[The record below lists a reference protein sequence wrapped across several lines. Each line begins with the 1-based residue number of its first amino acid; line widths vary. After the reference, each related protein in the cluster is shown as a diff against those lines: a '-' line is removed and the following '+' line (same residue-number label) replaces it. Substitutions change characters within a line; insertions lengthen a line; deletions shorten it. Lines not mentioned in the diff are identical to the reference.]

1 MAASRARSLELAAAA
16 AGNYTKIVFRF
27 PPLTPFVKK
36 LLIALFGAW
45 ILQILLQN
53 WGGVPMF
60 EVLALDT
67 ARPGVATLWQLGTHV
82 FAFPTGP
89 QAVFSM
95 LIILVFLWWML
106 APFEQR
112 FGQKRT
118 IQLCIVAA
126 LSAAILALLV
136 GAVVPSPSR
145 LYGAQAIL
153 LGSIAAFAWSYRGQ
167 GRMSFFGVIDM
178 KPVHIIYLVLAL
190 SALMF
195 ITSGDAVA
203 LAADLGAIGG
213 GMGFIEWLRRP
224 PKRRRRPKRRPKRSS
239 FDVVDGGR
247 SDEPRWLN

>member
-1 MAASRARSLELAAAA
+1 
-16 AGNYTKIVFRF
+16 VFRF

-45 ILQILLQN
+45 IFQIILQN
-53 WGGVPMF
+53 WAGVPIF
-60 EVLALDT
+60 KILALDT
-67 ARPGVATLWQLGTHV
+67 ANPGVHTLWQLGTYV
-82 FAFPTGP
+82 LAFPTGP

-95 LIILVFLWWML
+95 LITLVFLWWML

-112 FGQKRT
+112 FGEKRT
-118 IQLCIVAA
+118 IQLSIAAA
-126 LSAAILALLV
+126 LSSAFLALIV
-136 GAVVPSPSR
+136 GLLIPTPSP

-167 GRMSFFGVIDM
+167 GRMSFFGVFDM

-203 LAADLGAIGG
+203 LAADIGAIGG
-213 GMGFIEWLRRP
+213 GMAFIEWLRRP
-224 PKRRRRPKRRPKRSS
+224 PGRRRPRFRRKKKKKKSS
-239 FDVVDGGR
+239 FDVVQGGR
-247 SDEPRWLN
+247 ADEPRWLN

>member
-1 MAASRARSLELAAAA
+1 M
-16 AGNYTKIVFRF
+16 FRF

-45 ILQILLQN
+45 IGQIILQN
-53 WGGVPMF
+53 WAGVPIF
-60 EVLALDT
+60 DALALNT
-67 ARPGVATLWQLGTHV
+67 GRPGVHTLWQLGTHV

-95 LIILVFLWWML
+95 LITLLFLWWML

-118 IQLCIVAA
+118 IQLCVVAA
-126 LSAAILALLV
+126 LSSAILALLV
-136 GAVVPSPSR
+136 GLVVSTPTR

-203 LAADLGAIGG
+203 LAADLGGIGG
-213 GMGFIEWLRRP
+213 GMAFIEWLRRP
-224 PKRRRRPKRRPKRSS
+224 PRRRRRTKRRKRRS
-239 FDVVDGGR
+239 FQVVEGR
-247 SDEPRWLN
+247 GADEPRWLN

>member
-1 MAASRARSLELAAAA
+1 
-16 AGNYTKIVFRF
+16 VFRF

-36 LLIALFGAW
+36 LLIALFGTW
-45 ILQILLQN
+45 ILQIILQN
-53 WGGVPMF
+53 WGGVPIF
-60 EVLALDT
+60 EFLALDT
-67 ARPGVATLWQLGTHV
+67 ARPGVRTLWQLGTHV

-95 LIILVFLWWML
+95 LIVLLFLWLML

-112 FGQKRT
+112 FGEKRT

-126 LSAAILALLV
+126 LSSAVLALIVGLLV
-136 GAVVPSPSR
+136 ANPSA

-203 LAADLGAIGG
+203 LAADIGAIGG
-213 GMGFIEWLRRP
+213 GMAFIEWLRRP
-224 PKRRRRPKRRPKRSS
+224 PGKRRRRKGRKKKSS
-239 FDVVDGGR
+239 FDVVQGGR
-247 SDEPRWLN
+247 ADEPRWLN

>member
-1 MAASRARSLELAAAA
+1 M
-16 AGNYTKIVFRF
+16 FRF

-36 LLIALFGAW
+36 LLITLFGAW
-45 ILQILLQN
+45 IAQIILQN
-53 WGGVPMF
+53 WAGVPMF
-60 EVLALDT
+60 EILALDT
-67 ARPGVATLWQLGTHV
+67 GRPGVATLWQLGTHV
-82 FAFPTGP
+82 LAFPTGP

-95 LIILVFLWWML
+95 LIVLLFLWLML

-118 IQLCIVAA
+118 IQLCVVSV
-126 LSAAILALLV
+126 LCAAILALIV
-136 GAVVPSPSR
+136 GLIVPTPSR

-153 LGSIAAFAWSYRGQ
+153 LGAIAAFAWSYRGQ

-195 ITSGDAVA
+195 MTSGDAVS

-213 GMGFIEWLRRP
+213 GVGFIEWLKRP
-224 PKRRRRPKRRPKRSS
+224 PKRRPRSKRRKKQSS
-239 FDVVDGGR
+239 FDVVQGGR
-247 SDEPRWLN
+247 ADEPRWLN

>member
-1 MAASRARSLELAAAA
+1 M
-16 AGNYTKIVFRF
+16 FRF

-45 ILQILLQN
+45 IVQIVLQN
-53 WGGVPMF
+53 WAGVPMF
-60 EVLALDT
+60 ELLALDT
-67 ARPGVATLWQLGTHV
+67 ARPGLATLWQLGTHV

-95 LIILVFLWWML
+95 LIMLVFLWWML

-112 FGQKRT
+112 FGEKRT
-118 IQLCIVAA
+118 IQLCVVAA
-126 LSAAILALLV
+126 LSSAVLALIVGLLV
-136 GAVVPSPSR
+136 PNPSA
-145 LYGAQAIL
+145 LYGAQAML

-190 SALMF
+190 SFLMF
-195 ITSGDAVA
+195 MTSGDAVS
-203 LAADLGAIGG
+203 LAADIGAIGG

-224 PKRRRRPKRRPKRSS
+224 PSSRRRAKRRKKKSD
-239 FDVVDGGR
+239 FDVVQGGR
-247 SDEPRWLN
+247 ADEPRWLN

>member
-1 MAASRARSLELAAAA
+1 
-16 AGNYTKIVFRF
+16 VFRF

-36 LLIALFGAW
+36 LLIALFGTW
-45 ILQILLQN
+45 IVQIILQN
-53 WGGVPMF
+53 WAGVPMF
-60 EVLALDT
+60 ELLALDT
-67 ARPGVATLWQLGTHV
+67 GSLGVATLWQLGTHV

-95 LIILVFLWWML
+95 LIVLLFLWWML

-126 LSAAILALLV
+126 MSAALLGLV
-136 GAVVPSPSR
+136 TGMLVPAPSR

-153 LGSIAAFAWSYRGQ
+153 LGAIAAFAWSYRGQ

-224 PKRRRRPKRRPKRSS
+224 PTRRRRRKRRKKKSS
-239 FDVVDGGR
+239 FDVVQGGR
-247 SDEPRWLN
+247 ADEPRWLN

>member
-1 MAASRARSLELAAAA
+1 M
-16 AGNYTKIVFRF
+16 FRF

-45 ILQILLQN
+45 IFQIILQN
-53 WGGVPMF
+53 WAGVPMF
-60 EVLALDT
+60 EVLALNT
-67 ARPGVATLWQLGTHV
+67 ASPGLNTLWQLGTHV

-95 LIILVFLWWML
+95 LISLVFLWWML

-112 FGQKRT
+112 FGAKRT
-118 IQLCIVAA
+118 LVAR
-126 LSAAILALLV
+126 
-136 GAVVPSPSR
+136 PSP

-167 GRMSFFGVIDM
+167 GRMNLFGVIDM

-195 ITSGDAVA
+195 MTSGDAVA
-203 LAADLGAIGG
+203 LAADIGAIGG
-213 GMGFIEWLRRP
+213 GMAFIERLRRP
-224 PKRRRRPKRRPKRSS
+224 PGRRRRPWRRKKKKSS
-239 FDVVDGGR
+239 FDVVQGGR

>member
-1 MAASRARSLELAAAA
+1 
-16 AGNYTKIVFRF
+16 VFRF

-45 ILQILLQN
+45 IVQIILQN

-60 EVLALDT
+60 ELLALST
-67 ARPGVATLWQLGTHV
+67 SSPGVNTLWQLGTYV

-95 LIILVFLWWML
+95 LIVLLFLWLML

-118 IQLCIVAA
+118 IQLCVVAA
-126 LSAAILALLV
+126 LSAAFLALIV
-136 GAVVPSPSR
+136 GLIVPTPSA
-145 LYGAQAIL
+145 LYGAQALL

-203 LAADLGAIGG
+203 LAADIGAIGG

-224 PKRRRRPKRRPKRSS
+224 PGRRRPKRSKRRKRKSD
-239 FDVVDGGR
+239 FDVVQGGR
-247 SDEPRWLN
+247 ADEPRWLN

>member
-1 MAASRARSLELAAAA
+1 M
-16 AGNYTKIVFRF
+16 FRF

-36 LLIALFGAW
+36 LLIALFGTW
-45 ILQILLQN
+45 IAQILLQN
-53 WGGVPMF
+53 WLNVPMF
-60 EVLALDT
+60 EIFALDT
-67 ARPGVATLWQLGTHV
+67 AHPGVQTLWQLGTHV

-95 LIILVFLWWML
+95 LIILLFLWLML

-118 IQLCIVAA
+118 IQLCIVSTLAA
-126 LSAAILALLV
+126 AFLALLA
-136 GAVVPSPSR
+136 GALAPAASR

-190 SALMF
+190 SVLMF

-213 GMGFIEWLRRP
+213 GVAFIEWLRRP
-224 PKRRRRPKRRPKRSS
+224 PKRRRRPKRRKKQSS
-239 FDVVDGGR
+239 FDVVEGGR
-247 SDEPRWLN
+247 ADEPRWLN

>member
-1 MAASRARSLELAAAA
+1 M
-16 AGNYTKIVFRF
+16 FRF

-45 ILQILLQN
+45 IAQIILQN
-53 WGGVPMF
+53 WAGVPMF
-60 EVLALDT
+60 EMLALDT
-67 ARPGVATLWQLGTHV
+67 SSLGVATLWQLGTHV

-95 LIILVFLWWML
+95 LIVLLFLWWML

-118 IQLCIVAA
+118 IQLCIVATM
-126 LSAAILALLV
+126 SAALLALVIGMLV
-136 GAVVPSPSR
+136 PAPSR

-153 LGSIAAFAWSYRGQ
+153 LGAIAAFAWSYRGQ

-224 PKRRRRPKRRPKRSS
+224 PTRRRRRKRRKKKSS
-239 FDVVDGGR
+239 FDVVQGGR
-247 SDEPRWLN
+247 ADQPRWLN

>member
-1 MAASRARSLELAAAA
+1 M
-16 AGNYTKIVFRF
+16 FRF

-45 ILQILLQN
+45 IVQISLQN
-53 WGGVPMF
+53 WAGVPIF
-60 EVLALDT
+60 EFLALST
-67 ARPGVATLWQLGTHV
+67 ASPGVNTLWQLGTHV

-95 LIILVFLWWML
+95 LIVLLFLWLML

-118 IQLCIVAA
+118 IQLCVVAA
-126 LSAAILALLV
+126 LSAAFLALIV
-136 GAVVPSPSR
+136 GLIVPTPSA
-145 LYGAQAIL
+145 LYGAQALL

-203 LAADLGAIGG
+203 LAADIGAIGG
-213 GMGFIEWLRRP
+213 GMAFIEWLRRP
-224 PKRRRRPKRRPKRSS
+224 PGKRRRRKGRKKKSS
-239 FDVVDGGR
+239 FDVVQGGR
-247 SDEPRWLN
+247 ADEPRWLN